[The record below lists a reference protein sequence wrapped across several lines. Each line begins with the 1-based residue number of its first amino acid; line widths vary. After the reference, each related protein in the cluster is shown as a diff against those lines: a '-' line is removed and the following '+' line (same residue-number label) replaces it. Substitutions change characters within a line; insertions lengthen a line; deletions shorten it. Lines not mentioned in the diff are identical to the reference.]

1 MAREV
6 ASMKAQKSQAQE
18 RHVPVLLQEM
28 LVALNPGPEKHFIDG
43 TFGAGG
49 YSRALLEASH
59 DCRVLGI
66 DRDPD
71 AVEAGAAV
79 VAEFSGRLT
88 LVEGRFGDLAEIAT
102 ENGFDP
108 ADGVVLDIG
117 VSSMQIDEA
126 ERGFS
131 FRFDGPLDMRMERK
145 GPSAADLVNTLEE
158 AEIADILWRYGEE
171 RRSRAIARA
180 IVKARAVEPITTT
193 GALAGAAARALACFP
208 DGCILTRRTAATCS
222 RRCS

>member
-49 YSRALLEASH
+49 YSRALLEASP

-88 LVEGRFGDLAEIAT
+88 LVEGRFGDLAEIAA

-108 ADGVVLDIG
+108 ADGV
-117 VSSMQIDEA
+117 
-126 ERGFS
+126 
-131 FRFDGPLDMRMERK
+131 
-145 GPSAADLVNTLEE
+145 
-158 AEIADILWRYGEE
+158 
-171 RRSRAIARA
+171 ARH
-180 IVKARAVEPITTT
+180 
-193 GALAGAAARALACFP
+193 GG
-208 DGCILTRRTAATCS
+208 TCS
-222 RRCS
+222 SDEICDALRRLLHRR